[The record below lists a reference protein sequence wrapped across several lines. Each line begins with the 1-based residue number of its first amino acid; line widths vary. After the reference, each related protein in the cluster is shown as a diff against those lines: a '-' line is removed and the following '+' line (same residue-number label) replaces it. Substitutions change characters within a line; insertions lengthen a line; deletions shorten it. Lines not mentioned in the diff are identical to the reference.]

1 MTDVWQQTREDG
13 FVISTD
19 TSRLDVQWILDFLK
33 NESYWANT
41 VDRAVIEKSIR
52 NSIAFGLYDS
62 TGKQAGCALVI
73 SDRARYAY
81 LSDIFVDRTY
91 RGRGLG
97 VWLLQTLMT
106 YPEFEHVNRWALRTQ
121 DAHTLYEKVGFRRT
135 GDVLGRA
142 MELTRP

>member
-1 MTDVWQQTREDG
+1 MNEVWEQNRQDG

-19 TSRLDVQWILDFLK
+19 MSRLDVPWILDFLK

-41 VDRAVIEKSIR
+41 VDRVVIEKSIR
-52 NSIAFGLYDS
+52 NSIAFGLYAS

-81 LSDIFVDRTY
+81 LSDIFIGTSY
-91 RGRGLG
+91 RGQGLG

-106 YPEFEHVNRWALRTQ
+106 YPEFENVNRWALRTR
-121 DAHTLYEKVGFRRT
+121 DAHTLYEKVGFRRI
-135 GDVLGRA
+135 GDTLGRV